1 MINSAGV
8 TNYNKFSSPMPVLIP
23 LATLTLHSFLVVVLS
38 IKIQIFQSLR
48 LSRKRSISENLEKSS
63 IVRKVYYMPSN
74 FPIFLRSIK
83 PMRRRSNSFIVYGL
97 PIFLCE
103 VCISFLIDK
112 THNKDYQ
119 V

>member
-1 MINSAGV
+1 
-8 TNYNKFSSPMPVLIP
+8 
-23 LATLTLHSFLVVVLS
+23 
-38 IKIQIFQSLR
+38 
-48 LSRKRSISENLEKSS
+48 
-63 IVRKVYYMPSN
+63 MPSN